1 MSSFSNGYVGYFSM
15 TGLSQKGY
23 LWADERATGLEG
35 PDIDSSHRVL
45 GAS

>member
-1 MSSFSNGYVGYFSM
+1 M

-23 LWADERATGLEG
+23 LWAGERATGLEG
-35 PDIDSSHRVL
+35 PDTDSSHRAL